1 MRPHTAPFGCD
12 IAAISCPQLF
22 SFAVFLPNFV
32 LLHSLAAT
40 TDNTT
45 LFRRNYLC
53 IATFPR
59 ENFAKRIARMSRP
72 NGAVHGRF
80 NCYEP
85 RAVSPLIE
93 LELRGKNECVFRH
106 ETKQLVN
113 TLKIL
118 GQPVTSEVYVSFM
131 LQAFEPS
138 PAQGGWCNPQRF
150 ILNIFFV

>member
-1 MRPHTAPFGCD
+1 M
-12 IAAISCPQLF
+12 
-22 SFAVFLPNFV
+22 FLSNFV

-59 ENFAKRIARMSRP
+59 DNFAKRIARMSRP

-85 RAVSPLIE
+85 RAVSPVIE
-93 LELRGKNECVFRH
+93 VELRGKKNECVFRH
-106 ETKQLVN
+106 ETKRLVN
-113 TLKIL
+113 KLKIL

-138 PAQGGWCNPQRF
+138 PAQGVDATPSG
-150 ILNIFFV
+150 LS